1 MKREEIEAIKA
12 RLEICEI
19 AASSEMEE
27 ACGYA
32 RLLIVEVERL
42 RQLLAN
48 ALRHDVWGK
57 TEDEWALVEDIAKE
71 HLLPHMEH
79 LFEGPGSINDQNS
92 HVSPEKDENNA

>member
-12 RLEICEI
+12 RRGIFEI

-42 RQLLAN
+42 RQ
-48 ALRHDVWGK
+48 
-57 TEDEWALVEDIAKE
+57 
-71 HLLPHMEH
+71 
-79 LFEGPGSINDQNS
+79 
-92 HVSPEKDENNA
+92 